1 MKEIDFMTDFIE
13 WIKILINKQGS
24 CIIKGSKTSKHLKL
38 EKGTRHS
45 GLISAYL
52 LIAVLEIGFRVVKGT
67 PNIEFIDTACV
78 GDTKF
83 FPKNTESAINIL
95 ETFEHFSHF
104 FGLGFN
110 SRKSKCDIV
119 GICVLKG
126 VIIAFCSIRCVK
138 PDEDTVKRIIIINH
152 TINNLLMTIISKST
166 MQKLKMC

>member
-1 MKEIDFMTDFIE
+1 M
-13 WIKILINKQGS
+13 
-24 CIIKGSKTSKHLKL
+24 KHLKL

-67 PNIEFIDTACV
+67 PNIEGFDIYLKKFIDTACV

-166 MQKLKMC
+166 MQKLRMC